1 MGELRYSRKI
11 LFIVGS
17 ITILILLFLLFPED
31 YFSHGFYCDVIE
43 YDNISEEDILDYF
56 DLGQNSYELSF
67 VPLKDHFA
75 GFEVMLAGITE
86 ENVSGKLKL
95 TTSVEEKIIET
106 WEINLSDVPMKT
118 WYAIYADEKYRKN
131 TEYQLSISLLNCDV
145 APSLI
150 MVDNDYLQEES
161 SGNNLLIG
169 YAYAQSTFSLEEK
182 ILILLLALAIWFL
195 FLGELWIG
203 NKPERKITRAGALIL
218 GLTFLLSWNY
228 MFNSF
233 DVENDSKFES
243 FQFDSDAL
251 VLGVI
256 ESEKD
261 DANTID
267 YGLGRY
273 FVAEGPYSSQIS
285 FRDDENWENGYSRS
299 EPQICISNN
308 LYTREFIAP
317 GIVIQLEN
325 GDLFVIT
332 EVTEDGE
339 DYILTLNTDQPLNYY
354 KYGDLGNA
362 SFYHPDGEILNRYPN
377 GLLTSYKSQYGLQGW
392 LFKTLIHVLDI
403 DRYEEVL
410 ELLCAVATA
419 FIFSLIIVLAG
430 IKYSFLY
437 GACFAVTFLLSP
449 WIVNFASSEYWVE
462 FTWFLPMLIGLACSI
477 WTDIKWVRMAG
488 YFGAFASIAVK
499 SLCGYEYITTVMLG
513 LIAFPVIDWIVAV
526 IKKDKKRAL
535 VLLKT
540 IFIMGVL
547 ALVGFGV
554 AICMHAFIRGE
565 GSIWQGIQRII
576 EEDVLRRV
584 GGGNLNDF
592 EPIYWS
598 SLNASV
604 WETLQKYF
612 HFETDVIAGIDANQ
626 FPILCLLPVVIFIY
640 DYVKNRL
647 NIEDV
652 VMYVVFFLTTISWFV
667 LGKSHSYVHTFINYV
682 LWYFGFVQCC
692 LYIILKGFLEKVSN
706 RKSGV

>member
-1 MGELRYSRKI
+1 MGKVQGYSRK
-11 LFIVGS
+11 LAFIIM
-17 ITILILLFLLFPED
+17 ITIFMALLFLLFPID
-31 YFSHGFYCDVIE
+31 HFSHGFYSDVTE
-43 YDNISEEDILDYF
+43 YYNINEEDILGYF
-56 DLGQNSYELSF
+56 DLGQSSYDLTF
-67 VPLKDHFA
+67 IPLQDHFA
-75 GFEVMLAGITE
+75 GFEVMLDQIPE
-86 ENVSGKLKL
+86 DVSGELEL
-95 TTSVEEKIIET
+95 VTSADGSIIET
-106 WEINLSDVPMKT
+106 CEVNLSDVSSKT
-118 WYAIYADEKYRKN
+118 WYMIYADEKYEKN
-131 TEYQLSISLLNCDV
+131 IEYQLKISVRDCNEAPLL
-145 APSLI
+145 L
-150 MVDNDYLQEES
+150 MVDNDYLQKES
-161 SGNNLLIG
+161 QEDNLLIG
-169 YAYAQSTFSLEEK
+169 YAYERSTFTLEEK
-182 ILILLLALAIWFL
+182 ALILFLALSIWLFL
-195 FLGELWIG
+195 FGELWISDVTR
-203 NKPERKITRAGALIL
+203 RKYVRVGALTL
-218 GLTFLLSWNY
+218 GLTVLLSWNY

-233 DVENDSKFES
+233 DVENDSSFET

-256 ESEKD
+256 EAEKNE
-261 DANTID
+261 ANTID

-273 FVAEGPYSSQIS
+273 FVAAGPYSSQIS
-285 FRDDENWENGYSRS
+285 FKDDDNWEKGYSKT

-419 FIFSLIIVLAG
+419 FIFSLIIVLVG

-540 IFIMGVL
+540 IFIMCVL

-626 FPILCLLPVVIFIY
+626 FLILCLLPVVIFIY

-706 RKSGV
+706 RKRGV